1 MKTRPIVPV
10 KGSLDA
16 SNPPDHFRTDVQ
28 VESISSFP
36 LFNTPSLGGVTGDAL
51 FIHPEPHSA
60 TDSNVF
66 RMVWACRDR
75 SRREPGVARG
85 MHKPCHQ
92 HMNTMYLPASYK
104 GLPHTLLHTNQ
115 TTLSLKIRR
124 GFCPQYDGRQY
135 PTLTSRHK
143 TAGNQDS
150 TVREACHFICQ
161 HSSQRS

>member
-92 HMNTMYLPASYK
+92 RMNLIFSPARYK
-104 GLPHTLLHTNQ
+104 GGLSLLKAQLNPF
-115 TTLSLKIRR
+115 LSLKIPLISLSY
-124 GFCPQYDGRQY
+124 GHGSRQVFVSI
-135 PTLTSRHK
+135 SRL
-143 TAGNQDS
+143 
-150 TVREACHFICQ
+150 
-161 HSSQRS
+161 